1 MKQFFGI
8 TRSSLMSSL
17 RTGKETVRRSFSKIK
32 DIVPVP
38 NLIEIQS
45 RSFNE
50 FAQLDYLPSERQLIG
65 LEKVFRDIFPID
77 YSDKMSLEYVS
88 YELGH
93 WACTCS
99 KLTGITNRYTWSC
112 SSCKKSD
119 CSRLNGTLECTF
131 CHKKTARYKTCSNC
145 LSRVTVQL
153 PLTLDECRSSGQ
165 TFAMSLKVKMQLI
178 SWDLD
183 ATGAKIVRDIKEQD
197 IFFADVPVMADLY
210 EFDNRFMAGNLGT
223 FLINGVDR
231 VIVSQL
237 HRSPGVVFSQSKK
250 IKDVRGKPYYLARI
264 IPMRGSWLDFE
275 FDSSDHLYVRID
287 KKKKIL
293 VTTFLQALGVAREQ
307 IIPFFYRFDTVH
319 ADKGEFYQK
328 LDDTSLGLRFE
339 RGMTDL
345 KDEESYIGKRVTKDL
360 IVKLEKAGVDRLT
373 LRKTTLINRVLGS
386 DIVDTD
392 TGEILAEQGQPFTE
406 ELYELFKKLKYTK
419 FNLIASSGYV
429 LQPTIP
435 LTLTQDKCYSED
447 DALKEIHAKVWPGD
461 SSSLK
466 EIKEHLEDLL
476 FNSRLYDLTRVGR
489 IRMNRKLELS
499 IPEDV
504 TTLTRDDIF
513 ATIKYLVNLRERG
526 EGELD
531 DIDHLG
537 NRRVRLVGELLTNQ
551 VYLGLLRI
559 DRIVRERFRMQEAH
573 GALMPQD
580 FLNVKPLNAVIRE
593 FFGAG
598 QLSQFMDQT
607 NPLSEIAHKRRLSA
621 LGPGGVMKDRATYEI
636 RDVHTSHY
644 GRICPI
650 ETPEGQT
657 VGLISSLATYAL
669 VNDLGF
675 IETAY
680 RPVVKGAI
688 KDEVVFL
695 DAFEEA
701 DKYIAQSDAT
711 KSGARTLEGD
721 HIFARHEGN
730 FLYTD
735 AEKINYVDLSP
746 KQLVSVATA
755 LIPFLEHDDASRAL
769 MGANMQRQAVP
780 LIRVQPPI
788 VGTGM
793 EAEIAHASGS
803 CITAKRSGTIEY
815 VSSEKIVVR
824 ADEDSFENID
834 DWISQGVDTYYLRKF
849 QRSSFN
855 TWIHQT
861 PIINVG
867 DRVEMGEMLTN
878 AAAIDK
884 GELALGANL
893 LVAFMPWRG
902 YNFEDAI
909 ILNKRLVAED
919 VFTSIHIE
927 EFDADARDTKLG
939 PEEITRDI
947 PNVSE
952 NALAGLDEDGIV
964 RIGTRVTPGDILVGK
979 VTLKGDIQ
987 YSPEEKLLR
996 AIFGEKSREVRDTS
1010 LRVPPGI
1017 EGTVIDVKIF
1027 SRSGMRKDKRY
1038 KDVVTKETAR
1048 LESEFQMH
1056 SALLEKMISAKIIS
1070 ELHDQ
1075 EPQGKISK
1083 TLLTKNVFDKEKLST
1098 LTFKELCAVR
1108 SENKRINDLIDH
1120 LRNTFENQVRILS
1133 GLQEERVNKLKK
1145 GDPLPSGVIKMV
1157 KVYIAMK
1164 RPVQVGDKVAGRH
1177 GNKGVVSIIVPRE
1190 DMPYMD
1196 DGTAVDIILNP
1207 LGVPSRMNVGQILE
1221 TILGYAGRELGKK
1234 LGELLKTDGYKEI
1247 KKQLE
1252 KCYGKDLIA
1261 HYEKSHGQEG
1271 VTDLAHKT
1279 AQRGV
1284 FYKTPVFDGA
1294 NFAGDIQP
1302 LLKEVNIS
1310 ETGTF
1315 KLRDGR
1321 SGDYFDQPI
1330 TVGSIYM
1337 MKLNHMVDDK
1347 LHARSV
1353 GPYSLVT
1360 QQPLGGKAQMGG
1372 QRFGEMEVWALEAY
1386 GAGYTLQEML
1396 TYKSDDVSGRH
1407 KVYEAIVRGEDVP
1420 EPGLP
1425 ESFNVLIKELQ
1436 SLGLRIDLFK
1446 SGKEEVS
1453 D

>member
-1 MKQFFGI
+1 
-8 TRSSLMSSL
+8 MSSL
-17 RTGKETVRRSFSKIK
+17 RTGKETVRRSFSKIT

-50 FAQLDYLPSERQLIG
+50 FAQLDYLPSERKMIG

-77 YSDKMSLEYVS
+77 YGDKMSLEYVS

-93 WACTCS
+93 WACTCGR
-99 KLTGITNRYTWSC
+99 LTGISNRYTWSC

-119 CSRLNGTLECTF
+119 CSRLNDAFECTF
-131 CHKKTARYKTCSNC
+131 CNKKTARYKTCTNC

-153 PLTLDECRSSGQ
+153 PMTLDECRSSGQ
-165 TFAMSLKVKMQLI
+165 TFAMPLKVKMQLI
-178 SWDLD
+178 GWDD
-183 ATGAKIVRDIKEQD
+183 TVADAKIVRDIKEQD
-197 IFFADVPVMADLY
+197 IFFADIPIMVDLY
-210 EFDNRFMAGNLGT
+210 EQENRFMIGNLGT

-237 HRSPGVVFSQSKK
+237 HRSPGVVFSLSKK

-264 IPMRGSWLDFE
+264 IPMRGSWIDFE
-275 FDSSDHLYVRID
+275 FDSNDHLYVRID
-287 KKKKIL
+287 KKKKLL
-293 VTTFLQALGVAREQ
+293 VTTFLQALGVPRDN
-307 IIPFFYRFDTVH
+307 IISLFYRFDTITCSN
-319 ADKGEFYQK
+319 GEFYQK
-328 LDDTSLGLRFE
+328 LDASVIGLRIE
-339 RGMTDL
+339 RGML
-345 KDEESYIGKRVTKDL
+345 EVKDEELYIGKRINKEIL
-360 IVKLEKAGVDRLT
+360 IKLEKSLVDRLM
-373 LRKTTLINRVLGS
+373 LKKTSIINRVCGS
-386 DIVDTD
+386 DIIMPQ
-392 TGEILAEQGQPFTE
+392 TGEILLEQGQVLTE
-406 ELYELFKKLKYTK
+406 EHYNQLKNINHIQFT
-419 FNLIASSGYV
+419 LITSSGYV

-435 LTLTQDKCYSED
+435 LTLTQDKCYTQDE
-447 DALKEIHAKVWPGD
+447 ALKEIHAKVWPGD
-461 SSSLK
+461 SSSLN
-466 EIKEHLEDLL
+466 EIKERLENLF
-476 FNSRLYDLTRVGR
+476 FNSRMYDLTKVGR
-489 IRMNRKLELS
+489 IRMNRKLHLS
-499 IPEDV
+499 TAEDV
-504 TTLTRDDIF
+504 TTLTREDIF
-513 ATIKYLVNLRERG
+513 ATINYLVNLRERG

-551 VYLGLLRI
+551 VHLGLLRI
-559 DRIVRERFRMQEAH
+559 DRIVRERFRIQESH

-580 FLNVKPLNAVIRE
+580 FLNVKPLNAVLRE
-593 FFGAG
+593 FFGTG

-657 VGLISSLATYAL
+657 VGLISSLATYAT

-680 RPVVKGAI
+680 RPVVDRVMKN
-688 KDEVVFL
+688 EVVFL

-701 DKYIAQSDAT
+701 HKYIAQSDSI
-711 KSGARTLEGD
+711 KPGSHTLDEKP
-721 HIFARHEGN
+721 IFARHEGN

-735 AEKINYVDLSP
+735 AQNINYIDLSS

-780 LIRVQPPI
+780 LIRMQSPI

-793 EAEIAHASGS
+793 ERDIAYASGACVTS
-803 CITAKRSGTIEY
+803 KRDGIVEY
-815 VSSEKIVVR
+815 VSSEKIMIR
-824 ADEDSFENID
+824 SLEESFKNTDE
-834 DWISQGVDTYYLRKF
+834 WISKGVETYYLRKF
-849 QRSSFN
+849 QRSSYS

-861 PIINVG
+861 PIVKVG
-867 DRVEMGEMLTN
+867 DVVKANDILTN
-878 AAAIDK
+878 SSSIAN

-909 ILNKRLVAED
+909 ILNKRLVAD
-919 VFTSIHIE
+919 DTLTSVHIDE
-927 EFDADARDTKLG
+927 YIVDSRDTKLG

-952 NALAGLDEDGIV
+952 NALVGLDEDGVV
-964 RIGTRVTPGDILVGK
+964 RIGTRVRPGDILVGK

-1027 SRSGMRKDKRY
+1027 SRSGIRKDKRY
-1038 KDVVTKETAR
+1038 KDFVLKETQR
-1048 LESEFQMH
+1048 LESDFTMH
-1056 SALLEKMISAKIIS
+1056 TNCLEKMVFQKICT
-1070 ELHDQ
+1070 LLDGALPHN
-1075 EPQGKISK
+1075 KVSK
-1083 TLLTKNVFDKEKLST
+1083 TLLKKDLFDQEKLESLSLQDLLVLRTEDKAINENIDLFKNV
-1098 LTFKELCAVR
+1098 
-1108 SENKRINDLIDH
+1108 
-1120 LRNTFENQVRILS
+1120 FENQVRILK
-1133 GLQEERVNKLKK
+1133 GLQEEKINKLKK

-1190 DMPYMD
+1190 DMPYME
-1196 DGTAVDIILNP
+1196 DGTPVDIILNP

-1221 TILGYAGRELGKK
+1221 TILGYAGRQAGKR
-1234 LGELLKTDGYKEI
+1234 LGEIIEQQGFNEVKAY
-1247 KKQLE
+1247 LE
-1252 KCYGKDLIA
+1252 KSYGKELIKN
-1261 HYEKSHGQEG
+1261 YEKLHGKDGLEE
-1271 VTDLAHKT
+1271 LARRS
-1279 AQRGV
+1279 AQLGV

-1294 NFAGDIQP
+1294 QFDTDILP
-1302 LLKEVNIS
+1302 LLKEVMLP
-1310 ETGTF
+1310 EDGTF

-1321 SGDYFDQPI
+1321 TGDHFDQSI
-1330 TVGSIYM
+1330 TVGSIYI

-1372 QRFGEMEVWALEAY
+1372 QRFGEMEVWALQAY
-1386 GAGYTLQEML
+1386 GASYALQEML
-1396 TYKSDDVSGRH
+1396 TYKSDDVAGRH
-1407 KVYEAIVRGEDVP
+1407 KVYEAIVRSEKVP

-1436 SLGLRIDLFK
+1436 SLGLQIDLFK
-1446 SGKEEVS
+1446 SGKEEVGG
-1453 D
+1453 